1 MISQLNR
8 NYRNSSFIFRSYDL
22 LRIHCLFVERKGER
36 KRDRSREGSVENSKE
51 VKRKRNEE
59 TATNSTEA
67 PTKESS
73 AVRTPKLNLKRE
85 PFVGTKQHAHPP
97 PATNAQL
104 KEGKPIL
111 LQKKK
116 RDELLEY
123 PRKHPSSEPIAPP
136 IVTQAKKKP
145 SL

>member
-1 MISQLNR
+1 MN
-8 NYRNSSFIFRSYDL
+8 
-22 LRIHCLFVERKGER
+22 CLFAERKGER
-36 KRDRSREGSVENSKE
+36 KRDRSREGSVDNSKE
-51 VKRKRNEE
+51 IKRKRNED
-59 TATNSTEA
+59 TAANSTEA

-73 AVRTPKLNLKRE
+73 GVRTPKLNLKRE
-85 PFVGTKQHAHPP
+85 PFAGAKQHVHST

-116 RDELLEY
+116 REDFSEY
-123 PRKHPSSEPIAPP
+123 PRKHPPSEPAVPP

-145 SL
+145 SSL